1 MTFEEKVARA
11 LRMDERARQ
20 RHCNPWS
27 VYTRFTMIPLI
38 GLAFWSRAWLHWWA
52 LLPISLVVLWVWINP
67 RAFPP
72 PVTTN
77 NWASKVVL
85 GEWVWMRRKTVA
97 IPIHHRRLPN
107 CLSLAAGFG
116 MALFLVGVC
125 TLHLWL
131 TLIGGCISVLAKLW
145 FADRMVALYE
155 EMKDATSEYRT
166 WLY

>member
-1 MTFEEKVARA
+1 
-11 LRMDERARQ
+11 
-20 RHCNPWS
+20 
-27 VYTRFTMIPLI
+27 MIPLI

-97 IPIHHRRLPN
+97 IPIHHRHLPN
-107 CLSLAAGFG
+107 GLSLAAGFG
-116 MALFLVGVC
+116 MAVFLVGVC

-145 FADRMVALYE
+145 FADRMVSLYE
-155 EMKDATSEYRT
+155 EMKDATSEYRS
-166 WLY
+166 WLH